1 MADDGVELVN
11 GTPRARTGR
20 GHWRAVLPVS
30 IAALVLAV
38 PRPGPLTPEAWHY
51 FALFVAVIAGLI
63 TDVLPGSVAGLI
75 GITLATLLGLV
86 ATDPADSI
94 RWALT
99 GFADTTVWLMFV
111 AFMFALGYAK
121 TGLGRRIALRLVRRL
136 GGRTLGL
143 GYAIALADLALAPFV
158 PSNTARSGGIIFP
171 IVENIP
177 ALYGSAS
184 GETRRGIGTYVM
196 WTAFATTC
204 VTSSMFLTAL
214 APNLLAV
221 SLLKR
226 IAHVDVSWIRWLT
239 GFLPVGVLLFLVQPL
254 LIHRLCSPRLT
265 ATEEIPQWADRELA
279 RMGTMSRR
287 ELGMAALAGL
297 ALVLWIFAPRWM
309 SATTVALLC
318 LCGMMLTGVVSW
330 DDVLGYRRGWNN
342 LVWFATLITL
352 ADGLTRV
359 GFLPWFAGAVARHL
373 DGLPGF
379 AKVMLLVVVF
389 FLSHYMFASV
399 TAHATAVLP
408 VMLTAVVAVPD
419 VPMTVAA
426 LSLAYALG
434 LIGIITPYAT
444 GSAPLYYASGYVSH
458 RDFWIFGQLFGGLYL
473 LVLLGL
479 EVPYLFLVF
488 R

>member
-11 GTPRARTGR
+11 ATPRARTGR

-399 TAHATAVLP
+399 TAHVTAMIPVL
-408 VMLTAVVAVPD
+408 MAVGSTIPD
-419 VPMTVAA
+419 MNMEKLA
-426 LSLAYALG
+426 LLLCLQLG
-434 LIGIITPYAT
+434 IMGIITPYAS
-444 GSAPLYYASGYVSH
+444 GPSPVYYGSGYLPSADYW
-458 RDFWIFGQLFGGLYL
+458 RLGAIFGVIFFAA
-473 LVLLGL
+473 
-479 EVPYLFLVF
+479 FLVIGVPWMLF
-488 R
+488 IR